1 METKLEQ
8 IAVRAVNQLPK
19 SVVRE
24 IRTPRS
30 VGAGGGRPPPAT
42 RWMWK
47 RSHGETIEAPP
58 DERGGNRYV
67 LPNATAPHL
76 DSTNRD
82 ILAMS
87 ALLPLYPR
95 KPTFIVRDGMSQR
108 CQQETHAP
116 QQMTYTE
123 KACRDPGAN
132 FPWSKLHRDGL
143 RARVL
148 RSPDSLH
155 ECAAVASHDRHDGRA
170 MAGVCARSVTIV
182 GLVPV
187 VAKRNQAN

>member
-1 METKLEQ
+1 MICSWTFGG
-8 IAVRAVNQLPK
+8 
-19 SVVRE
+19 
-24 IRTPRS
+24 TPCPLW
-30 VGAGGGRPPPAT
+30 V
-42 RWMWK
+42 
-47 RSHGETIEAPP
+47 
-58 DERGGNRYV
+58 
-67 LPNATAPHL
+67 
-76 DSTNRD
+76 NRD
-82 ILAMS
+82 IFAMS
-87 ALLPLYPR
+87 ALLPLYPPKTDIHSKGR
-95 KPTFIVRDGMSQR
+95 HVSKVP
-108 CQQETHAP
+108 QETHAP